1 MGLLLYSLT
10 VKKNLSHRMQV
21 SKEINGEEK
30 ERTGEILGVKPHVVE
45 LMHALKKD
53 YGLTKRFLSIC
64 ANCPIIRYGES
75 IVCPYHEV
83 LTTLSVGR

>member
-1 MGLLLYSLT
+1 
-10 VKKNLSHRMQV
+10 MQVV

-30 ERTGEILGVKPHVVE
+30 ERTGEILGVKPHVE
-45 LMHALKKD
+45 LMRALQKH

-64 ANCPIIRYGES
+64 ANCPIIRYEES